1 MPSDSLSF
9 IGISRFRGYWN
20 ASTNTALSGGLLFT
34 GSHANGGYANGL
46 VGEPSGSGK
55 ISTGEYWQVNT
66 AGSTNLEGNT
76 GWQVDDWLVYTTGS
90 RWARIDYVDTVS
102 SIVVGSTD
110 IKMLSKE
117 LLASSSNTQILF
129 NSGSTAAGTMISG
142 SKNLTYDYQA
152 GIMRMTGSLFVSGTL
167 VANEYKVNVHNETIV
182 NISSTGSTSFGDS
195 SDDTHKFTGLLE
207 LNDEHPK
214 LLLRSNSANGDPQI
228 IFRSGDGSTMAN
240 IRCAVTN
247 NIMESFS
254 INGSTGEDH
263 LVVASDGKIGIGTTS
278 PSELLHI
285 KSSVTYKPEV
295 LIENSNDD
303 AIHSILRFYKSTT
316 DEAAGD
322 DVGAIFF
329 TGKDAADSD
338 ADMAWIL
345 GAGTTVTAGA
355 EEGVI
360 HMGVASAGAAAT
372 STLSL
377 VGEGTANTTYAY
389 FGDPASGGTTKVGI
403 GIVAPATALHIYDEH
418 PTITIQSSHANGD
431 GGIKFKS
438 LDGTQLV
445 NFRCDATSNA
455 LNHFAISAGSGEDHL
470 VVASGGN
477 VGIGTTSPTSK
488 LSVSGQT
495 DLTGSVLPGA
505 DNAYDLG
512 SSAHRWAN
520 IYTGDLHL
528 KNDKGDWTIVEEED
542 YLEVVNNKTGKKYK
556 MMLQEIED

>member
-55 ISTGEYWQVNT
+55 ISVGEYWQVNT

-195 SDDTHKFTGLLE
+195 SDDIHSFTGRVGMGLTNPDVSLHVKDTVPELRLE
-207 LNDEHPK
+207 DAQGGRAGVQASEGNLEFYADDGATQSNTNIVFQVDNSEK
-214 LLLRSNSANGDPQI
+214 LRIDT
-228 IFRSGDGSTMAN
+228 DG
-240 IRCAVTN
+240 
-247 NIMESFS
+247 
-254 INGSTGEDH
+254 
-263 LVVASDGKIGIGTTS
+263 
-278 PSELLHI
+278 
-285 KSSVTYKPEV
+285 
-295 LIENSNDD
+295 
-303 AIHSILRFYKSTT
+303 
-316 DEAAGD
+316 
-322 DVGAIFF
+322 
-329 TGKDAADSD
+329 
-338 ADMAWIL
+338 
-345 GAGTTVTAGA
+345 
-355 EEGVI
+355 
-360 HMGVASAGAAAT
+360 
-372 STLSL
+372 
-377 VGEGTANTTYAY
+377 
-389 FGDPASGGTTKVGI
+389 KVGI
-403 GIVAPATALHIYDEH
+403 GSNN
-418 PTITIQSSHANGD
+418 PTEILT
-431 GGIKFKS
+431 
-438 LDGTQLV
+438 V
-445 NFRCDATSNA
+445 NATSNPRI
-455 LNHFAISAGSGEDHL
+455 LIQENGSNKGTISGGGGGLYIRNLAGDIIFRNSSEADL
-470 VVASGGN
+470 VRFKNGGN
-477 VGIGTTSPTSK
+477 VGIGVTDPDSLLEVYGTSTQLKLSYDATDFATFTVDTNHDLTITPSSTGQIKLQPTTDSTDFFQVLDADGGTPVLNVDSTNERVGVGTATPTSK
-488 LSVSGQT
+488 LSVNGQT

-505 DNAYDLG
+505 DNTYDLG

-528 KNDKGDWTIVEEED
+528 KNHKGDWTIVEEED
-542 YLEVVNNKTGKKYK
+542 YLEVVNNKTGKRYK
-556 MMLQEIED
+556 MVLQEIED